1 MPKPKYNE
9 IDKEC
14 PICGSIIWG
23 KGQRVLLEGAKITVC
38 YNCAQHGTKIRKP
51 ATSYQLKKPS
61 QTRPLS
67 SPKKQTL
74 KTHIRDELD
83 VVSDYANI
91 IKVARSSRGL
101 NQDQFA
107 QKLNEKPSL
116 LRRIEAGRAEPTI
129 KLAKKIEKVY
139 NIRLLKTVDETDFN
153 VQETK
158 FMKKS
163 TGTSLGDI
171 AFIKKKSNKS
181 DK

>member
-1 MPKPKYNE
+1 MPKPKLNE

-38 YNCAQHGTKIRKP
+38 YNCAQHGTKIHKTAITHHTQKIFQPRP
-51 ATSYQLKKPS
+51 RRSSKKS
-61 QTRPLS
+61 PLRT
-67 SPKKQTL
+67 Q
-74 KTHIRDELD
+74 RGDEMEI
-83 VVSDYANI
+83 VSDFAKRI
-91 IKVARSSRGL
+91 RSARSSRGL

-116 LRRIEAGRAEPTI
+116 LRRIEAGRVEPTI
-129 KLAKKIEKVY
+129 KLAKKIEQVY
-139 NIRLLKTVDETDFN
+139 KIRLLKTVDETDFN
-153 VQETK
+153 VQDTK

-171 AFIKKKSNKS
+171 AFVKKKNNKP
-181 DK
+181 D